1 MTDLSRRK
9 NVRGG
14 HRASATKM
22 VRKVQELLALDPP
35 DQSQLAR
42 IKLSLQEKMSILKQ
56 LDSEVVNLVK
66 EEEIADEI
74 ERADAYMEDI
84 YDTMAKLEQLQ
95 KNSTADPSAAMVVRR
110 EAPSESKVKLPKL
123 TIQPFKGELTTWTTF
138 WDSYQVAIHNNRSLS
153 GIEKFNY
160 LRSLLQG
167 PALDA
172 IAGLT
177 LTDANY
183 MEAVEVLT
191 KRFGNKQLII
201 DRYME
206 VLLSVEA
213 VTSDSNLKALR
224 HLYDTVEAQVR
235 GLKSMGVE
243 AETYGALLSSVVLGK
258 IPHEIRLVISREL
271 GDGERKLEDL
281 MKNLLSELQAQ
292 ERAAASDTA
301 GKGREKTVKT
311 HSTAAALFTGGQK
324 APPTCCYC
332 QQSHFS
338 HACTNVESIDERK
351 RILRSAGRCFMCLRR
366 GHLARQCN
374 SKSRCY
380 SCGGRHHGS
389 ICSGQ
394 KAASSDTRPK
404 ETRRNLPTMINL
416 STGMNPT
423 AVPFKSSTSIE
434 PPTSTALWTGGSQ
447 AILLQTARANVFNPV
462 APERSCQVR
471 IVFDSGSQRSYVRE
485 KIAQRLSLITEAER
499 PLTIMTFGSTREQR
513 HICRL
518 VRLGLTTRDGTLKH
532 LRLFTVPMICE
543 PIACQPISICCS
555 DFGHLARIDLADSS
569 NGHGSLEV
577 DILIGSDQYWEL
589 VTGETRRGSA
599 GPVAISTKLGW
610 VLSGPTAATAPD
622 VPASCLVTHT
632 LRVDGLSSESQLL
645 DNRIKSFWE
654 LELFG
659 IMASE
664 HSVHDEFGSSI
675 RLVEGRYEVQLPW
688 KDAHPALP
696 DNYQL
701 CLKRLHGLVKRLKQD
716 PTILCEYDSTIKK
729 QVQQGIVE
737 RVESSEEEPKRVHY
751 LPHHAVVRQDKETTK
766 LRVVYDASARS
777 TGPSLNDC
785 LHVGPK
791 LSMKIFDI
799 LLRFRAYPI
808 AIIADIEKAFLMI
821 SVAKKDRDVLRFL
834 WYRDAFGDQ
843 LDLME
848 LRFTRVVFG
857 VSSSP
862 FLLNATIRHHLEK
875 YEATHP
881 SLIKKLQR
889 SLYVD
894 DLASGAEDEEQAYQ
908 MFTVSKKILEEAG
921 FNLRKFYSN
930 SATLQARV
938 DSDASQENHTREPK
952 STGQLEESYA
962 SSTLGRGQGLQLGEQ
977 KVLGVRWD
985 TSTDQLMVNLDE
997 IALAARSLTPTKR
1010 NIVSLVGRFYDP
1022 LGYLTP
1028 VVVHFKIFLRELCK
1042 AKIDWDQ
1049 LLFGELMEEWNTLR
1063 LSLQCAPSISI
1074 PRCYF
1079 ESPPEEVISCTL
1091 YGFCDASSRAYAGV
1105 VYLLLETSVGYSVKF
1120 VAAKTRVA
1128 PLQCQTIPRLEL
1140 LSALLLARLLS
1151 TITKSLEF
1159 ELPLSA
1165 PHCFTD
1171 SRVSLCWIM
1180 GIDKTWKA
1188 FVQNR
1193 VTEIRRL
1200 IAPTC
1205 WRHCPGK
1212 DNPADIPSRG
1222 ITPLELS
1229 TRVLWHVGPP
1239 WLGKGEPSSSIG
1251 NEEVQLPVECLSEL
1265 RSKDQQLV
1273 HGLLMAGTA
1282 TKLSQMIDCKK
1293 FGSFERLISTT
1304 ALVLKFGR
1312 ILLNKIRP
1320 NNTKE
1325 SCDLKAEAEHRWI
1338 LECQELAMCDKK
1350 FEHWRRQLD
1359 LFQDENGVWRCRGRI
1374 ENAAVPYSTKYP
1386 ALLHKDHPFTS
1397 LLVWKAHGQVLHNG
1411 VKETLTELR
1420 SRFWIVRGRSLVK
1433 KLIQQCR
1440 ICRRHEGKP
1449 YSAPQ
1454 PPPLPLFRVEEAPPF
1469 TFTGCDFAGPLY
1481 IKSESGQKKTWI
1493 CLYTC
1498 CVVRAVHLELV
1509 MDLTTPTFLRCF
1521 KRFVGRRGLP
1531 KMMVSD
1537 NGKTFKAASKSIQ
1550 DVKWTFNIPKAP
1562 WWGGVFE
1569 RLVRSVKRCLKKMLS
1584 HARLSYDELLT
1595 ALVEV
1600 EMVLNSRP
1608 LTVVSA
1614 EDTEEPLT
1622 PSHLMIGRR
1631 LRDAPDPQCP
1641 EPEEFKV
1648 ECDVVTKRAKY
1659 LSRTIDQFWQRW
1671 RKEYLVGLRE
1681 MHNQYRKKSHAPTI
1695 AVGDVVVVHSE
1706 DQPRALWKLGVV
1718 AELLVGTDGE
1728 NRAAVVRVAGQGRA
1742 IKHLRRPVQKLFP
1755 LEMAVMASEQEE
1767 KTPEPEP
1774 GPEMNLDPNPELD
1787 PDPPARRSRR
1797 AAAQTARDRLMAQA
1811 LESDESDC

>member
-1 MTDLSRRK
+1 M
-9 NVRGG
+9 RGG

-22 VRKVQELLALDPP
+22 VRKVQELLGLDHA
-35 DQSQLAR
+35 DQSQLTR

-66 EEEIADEI
+66 EEEIAEEI

-84 YDTMAKLEQLQ
+84 YDAMAKLEQLLQ
-95 KNSTADPSAAMVVRR
+95 RNSRADPSATMAVRR
-110 EAPSESKVKLPKL
+110 EATSESKVKLPKL
-123 TIQPFKGELTTWTTF
+123 AIQPFKGELTTWSTF

-183 MEAVEVLT
+183 TEAVEVLT
-191 KRFGNKQLII
+191 QRFGNKQLII

-206 VLLSVEA
+206 TLLSVEA
-213 VTSDSNLKALR
+213 VTSDFNLKALR
-224 HLYDTVEAQVR
+224 RLYDTVEAQVR

-243 AETYGALLSSVVLGK
+243 AETYGALLSSVVLAK
-258 IPHEIRLVISREL
+258 IPHDIRLVVSREM
-271 GDGERKLEDL
+271 GDGERKLENL
-281 MKNLLSELQAQ
+281 MKILLSELQAR
-292 ERAAASDTA
+292 ERAAASDTGTA
-301 GKGREKTVKT
+301 GKVRDKTVKL
-311 HSTAAALFTGGQK
+311 HSTASALLTGGQK
-324 APPTCCYC
+324 ALQTCCYC
-332 QQSHFS
+332 QQPHFS
-338 HACTNVESIDERK
+338 YACTNVACIEERK
-351 RILRSAGRCFMCLRR
+351 RILRSAGRCFICLRR
-366 GHLARQCN
+366 GHLARQCK
-374 SKSRCY
+374 SKSRCHD
-380 SCGGRHHGS
+380 CGGHHHSS

-394 KAASSDTRPK
+394 KAASSETRVK
-404 ETRRNLPTMINL
+404 ETRQNLPTVTNL
-416 STGMNPT
+416 SAGMNPT

-434 PPTSTALWTGGSQ
+434 PTTPTVLWTGGSQ
-447 AILLQTARANVFNPV
+447 AILLQTARAKAFNPGV
-462 APERSCQVR
+462 LKRYCQVR
-471 IVFDSGSQRSYVRE
+471 VVFDSGSQRSYVRE
-485 KIAQRLSLITEAER
+485 KIAQRLALTTEAER
-499 PLTIMTFGSTREQR
+499 PLTIMTFGSTREQSR
-513 HICRL
+513 ICRL
-518 VRLGLTTRDGTLKH
+518 VRLGLATRDGTPKH
-532 LRLFTVPMICE
+532 LMLFTVPTICE
-543 PIACQPISICCS
+543 PITSQPISVCCS
-555 DFGHLARIDLADSS
+555 NFEHLAGIDLADSS
-569 NGHGSLEV
+569 NGRGSLEV
-577 DILIGSDQYWEL
+577 DILIGSDQYWEF
-589 VTGETRRGSA
+589 VTGETRRGSS
-599 GPVAISTKLGW
+599 GPVAISTRLGW
-610 VLSGPTAATAPD
+610 VLSGPTTATARN
-622 VPASCLVTHT
+622 VPAACLVTHT
-632 LRVDGLSSESQLL
+632 LRVDGLASESQQL
-645 DNRIKSFWE
+645 DDRIKSFWE
-654 LELFG
+654 LESFG
-659 IMASE
+659 IMDSE
-664 HSVHDEFGSSI
+664 CSVHDEFGSSI
-675 RLVEGRYEVQLPW
+675 QLVEGRYEVQLPW
-688 KDAHPALP
+688 KDAHPPLP

-716 PTILCEYDSTIKK
+716 PAILSEYDSTIKK
-729 QVQQGIVE
+729 QMQQGIVE
-737 RVESSEEEPKRVHY
+737 RVGPSEEEPKGVHY
-751 LPHHAVVRQDKETTK
+751 LPHHAVVRQDKETTRV
-766 LRVVYDASARS
+766 RVVYDASARS

-791 LSMKIFDI
+791 LNMKIFDI
-799 LLRFRAYPI
+799 LLRFRAYRI

-834 WYRDAFGDQ
+834 WYEDAFGDQ

-881 SLIKKLQR
+881 SLIKKLLR

-894 DLASGAEDEEQAYQ
+894 DLACGADDEEQAHQ
-908 MFTVSKKILEEAG
+908 MFTESKNILEEAG

-930 SATLQARV
+930 SAALQARV
-938 DSDASQENHTREPK
+938 NFDACQENHIHEPK
-952 STGQLEESYA
+952 STGQLEETYA
-962 SSTLGRGQGLQLGEQ
+962 SSILGRGQGLQLGEQ

-985 TSTDQLMVNLDE
+985 TSTDQLTVNLDE
-997 IALAARSLTPTKR
+997 IASAARSLTPTKR

-1022 LGYLTP
+1022 LGYLAP
-1028 VVVHFKIFLRELCK
+1028 VVIHFKIFLRELCK

-1049 LLFGELMEEWNTLR
+1049 LLRGELMEEWNTLSS
-1063 LSLQCAPSISI
+1063 SLQCAPSISI

-1079 ESPPEEVISCTL
+1079 ESPREEIISCSL
-1091 YGFCDASSRAYAGV
+1091 FGFCDASSKAYAGV
-1105 VYLLLETSVGYSVKF
+1105 VYLLLETSVGHSVKF

-1151 TITKSLEF
+1151 TIAESLEF

-1165 PHCFTD
+1165 PRCFTD
-1171 SRVSLCWIM
+1171 SRVSFCWIK
-1180 GIDKTWKA
+1180 GSDKTWKA

-1200 IAPTC
+1200 IPPTC

-1212 DNPADIPSRG
+1212 ENPADIPSRG

-1239 WLGKGEPSSSIG
+1239 WLVKGEPSISTSD
-1251 NEEVQLPVECLSEL
+1251 EEIQLPAECLSEL
-1265 RSKDQQLV
+1265 RSNDQQLV
-1273 HGLLMAGTA
+1273 HGLLTAGTA
-1282 TKLSQMIDCKK
+1282 SRLSQMIDCKK

-1304 ALVLKFGR
+1304 ALVLKFCR
-1312 ILLNKIRP
+1312 ILLSKVRR
-1320 NNTKE
+1320 NNIEE
-1325 SCDLKAEAEHRWI
+1325 SCDLNAEAEHRWI
-1338 LECQELAMCDKK
+1338 LECQKLAVSDKK
-1350 FEHWRRQLD
+1350 FEHWKKQLD
-1359 LFQDENGVWRCRGRI
+1359 LFQDESRVWRCRGRI
-1374 ENAAVPYSTKYP
+1374 ENAAVPFSTKYP

-1420 SRFWIVRGRSLVK
+1420 SRFWIIKGRSLVK

-1440 ICRRHEGKP
+1440 LCRRHEGKP
-1449 YSAPQ
+1449 YSAPR
-1454 PPPLPLFRVEEAPPF
+1454 PPPLPLFRVEQAPPF

-1481 IKSESGQKKTWI
+1481 IKCESGQKKTWI

-1509 MDLTTPTFLRCF
+1509 TDLTTPTFLRCF
-1521 KRFVGRRGLP
+1521 TRFVGRRGLP

-1537 NGKTFKAASKSIQ
+1537 NGKTFKAAAKSVRE
-1550 DVKWTFNIPKAP
+1550 VKWTFNVPKAP

-1569 RLVRSVKRCLKKMLS
+1569 RLVRSVKRCLKKMLG

-1600 EMVLNSRP
+1600 ERVLNSRP

-1622 PSHLMIGRR
+1622 PSHLIVGRR

-1641 EPEEFKV
+1641 EPEEFEV
-1648 ECDVVTKRAKY
+1648 DCDIVTKRARY

-1681 MHNQYRKKSHAPTI
+1681 MHSQYRKKSHAPRI
-1695 AVGDVVVVHSE
+1695 SVGDVVVIHSD
-1706 DQPRALWKLGVV
+1706 DQPRAKWKLGVV
-1718 AELLVGTDGE
+1718 VELLVGTDGE
-1728 NRAAVVRVAGQGRA
+1728 NRAAVLRLAGQGRTT
-1742 IKHLRRPVQKLFP
+1742 KYLRRPVQRLFP
-1755 LEMAVMASEQEE
+1755 IEMAVMASEKEE
-1767 KTPEPEP
+1767 KPSEP
-1774 GPEMNLDPNPELD
+1774 GPEMNLKTNSEPN
-1787 PDPPARRSRR
+1787 PDPPAQRSRR
-1797 AAAQTARDRLMAQA
+1797 AAAQTARDRLRAQA